1 MFFIL
6 SRFISTLRHPAH
18 AVSVL
23 ILNHIFT
30 DSSSMVKKPRHRNTT
45 SQCCEASRQCNALP
59 SYWVRLSAQ
68 HMYASDPDTLKERK
82 NEKERKKEKK
92 IEKRGNKCGNIF
104 PEKNVSNS
112 KGKSK
117 RGRLNPENETR
128 WVLHEVVPSRK
139 EMRPP
144 RTRNERKQANK
155 EIIRWL
161 PWFMTDTKKDST
173 RNTARRAGVALAG

>member
-1 MFFIL
+1 ML
-6 SRFISTLRHPAH
+6 CHRTGYDYRH
-18 AVSVL
+18 
-23 ILNHIFT
+23 N
-30 DSSSMVKKPRHRNTT
+30 
-45 SQCCEASRQCNALP
+45 
-59 SYWVRLSAQ
+59 
-68 HMYASDPDTLKERK
+68 MYASDPDTLKERK

-92 IEKRGNKCGNIF
+92 KEKRKRNERKQMWKYI
-104 PEKNVSNS
+104 PREDVSNS

-155 EIIRWL
+155 ETIRWL